1 MSQVFVNYAHFLGLG
16 GLFAALAAEM
26 VLFRPQLAGATA
38 RRLARIDAVY
48 GLSALTILGSGL
60 LKVFAG
66 DKPAAYYGHN
76 PLFHVKVTLFVV
88 ALAMAVYPAIQFL
101 RNRKAAADSQVTM
114 PGSVGLLLR
123 LQMVVLVLIPLLAV
137 LMARGYGY
145 GA

>member
-1 MSQVFVNYAHFLGLG
+1 MSQVIVNYAHFLGMG
-16 GLFAALAAEM
+16 GLFAALAAEIA
-26 VLFRPQLAGATA
+26 LFRPQLVGATA
-38 RRLARIDAVY
+38 RKLARIDALY
-48 GLSALTILGSGL
+48 GLAALTILGSGL

-76 PLFHVKVTLFVV
+76 PLFHVKMTLFVV
-88 ALAMAVYPAIQFL
+88 ALIMSVYPAIHFVRQ
-101 RNRKAAADSQVTM
+101 RKAAAEAPVAM
-114 PGSVGLLLR
+114 PGSIGLLLR